1 MSGGHLCD
9 YKQYEIG
16 YIADE
21 IEQLIIKN
29 GKPKREEDK
38 YSWDDS
44 DSTYEEYPPEIIEK
58 FKEAVVALR
67 VAQTFA
73 HRTDWLVSGDD
84 GEDAFL
90 RRLEDDLQEVKSKY
104 TNAYFNRLLKVSFE
118 DYMEGNLPAEE
129 KIEEINL
136 PPIKPF

>member
-67 VAQTFA
+67 VAQA
-73 HRTDWLVSGDD
+73 YANRVDYLVSADD
-84 GEDAFL
+84 GEDSFL
-90 RRLEDDLQEVKSKY
+90 RRLEDDLQEVKRKY
-104 TNAYFNRLLKVSFE
+104 TSEYFEKLKK
-118 DYMEGNLPAEE
+118 MPLEE
-129 KIEEINL
+129 YDNNYQ
-136 PPIKPF
+136 